1 MTPEHK
7 FHSYV
12 TTLTIIVMYFIVS
25 ELVPIIDSV
34 GDSSMYLKP
43 LVSVLSAFG
52 LYGLFAKVMNGIAC
66 NWNWLKRHLL
76 GPTYLNGTWVGRF
89 INSQNEEKI
98 TVEFFEQTISS
109 LTIRGE
115 AFNSDGSTY
124 AQWTSIAAS
133 INERNGVLTYTYTCD
148 SHIDYSTFQGIG
160 VFSFER
166 KSAHLPPTF
175 IKGYS
180 ADISDGVRTE
190 NREKRISEKLLE
202 SHEAYELARQSV

>member
-12 TTLTIIVMYFIVS
+12 TTLTIIVMYFIVA
-25 ELVPIIDSV
+25 ELVPMIDTAGTSAT
-34 GDSSMYLKP
+34 YLKP

-52 LYGLFAKVMNGIAC
+52 LYGLFAKILNSVAR
-66 NWNWLKRHLL
+66 NWIWLKKHLL
-76 GPTYLNGTWVGRF
+76 GPSYLSGTWAGKF
-89 INSQNEEKI
+89 MNEQGEEKV
-98 TVEFFEQTISS
+98 TVEIFEQTISS

-115 AFNSDGSTY
+115 AFNADGSTY

-133 INERNGVLTYTYTCD
+133 VNESSGVLTYTYTCD

-166 KSAHLPPTF
+166 KGPHLPPNF

-180 ADISDGVRTE
+180 ADIKDGVKTE
-190 NREKRISEKLLE
+190 NREKRISEQLLE
-202 SHEAYELARQSV
+202 SHEAYELAKKSV